1 MREVREKK
9 ATQCPPVQRKLGR
22 QTRVQ
27 GVSQLHV
34 TEERQRLKKGLVKQ
48 SQNRTRYVRKILQDV
63 GSDLR
68 HSKPLHIRVMDA

>member
-1 MREVREKK
+1 MFHEIFIKYL
-9 ATQCPPVQRKLGR
+9 VQRKLGR

-34 TEERQRLKKGLVKQ
+34 TVKYSEQNTKQNTLRQ
-48 SQNRTRYVRKILQDV
+48 KILQDV

-68 HSKPLHIRVMDA
+68 HSKPLHVQVMDP